1 MISVSHL
8 MNMFETIFMIQENKV
23 TILSL
28 EHSHPLCFRPLCVN
42 GSHPGSPWDA
52 EIIQARN
59 HATRIAYLIA
69 NSLSQ
74 ELPSHTAAGKKKKKV
89 SEHATKLP
97 F

>member
-1 MISVSHL
+1 MTKDPRCRQQIQKEGNMISVSHL
-8 MNMFETIFMIQENKV
+8 MNMLETIFMIQENKV

-59 HATRIAYLIA
+59 HA
-69 NSLSQ
+69 N
-74 ELPSHTAAGKKKKKV
+74 
-89 SEHATKLP
+89 
-97 F
+97 